1 MTYNPYQY
9 KDKTVNGVRSRHI
22 STQRAKGNIPFLYNT
37 AESISL
43 DFSPY
48 AMAVMKEFT
57 DSVMLYMTN
66 YRNSKVSNEVFI
78 EDDNATDTI
87 RIYGASTQ
95 PVITWKDRADHR
107 ESEVKQEWKDGVL
120 TRLG

>member
-37 AESISL
+37 AESISS

-57 DSVMLYMTN
+57 DSVMLAY
-66 YRNSKVSNEVFI
+66 
-78 EDDNATDTI
+78 D
-87 RIYGASTQ
+87 
-95 PVITWKDRADHR
+95 
-107 ESEVKQEWKDGVL
+107 
-120 TRLG
+120 